1 VTPHNTFHDTAHI
14 ISKTQHDLRGPVP
27 PRCDILCHEAL
38 ITSSFRGATA
48 GSITP
53 CETKIADFE
62 LTVGVDEEISRFEI
76 TVKDVRRVYVL
87 ETAKSLVE
95 EGLEVG
101 VSERLS
107 RTNLVKFKEVI
118 LESIWRQSIYLQW
131 REDRLP

>member
-1 VTPHNTFHDTAHI
+1 MTPHNTLHDAAHI
-14 ISKTQHDLRGPVP
+14 ITQIHNKLRGPVP
-27 PRCDILCHEAL
+27 PRCDILRHGPL

-48 GSITP
+48 RSITP
-53 CETKIADFE
+53 CETKITDFQF
-62 LTVGVDEEISRFEI
+62 TVGVDEEISRFEI

-95 EGLEVG
+95 EGLEVS